1 MKPNEASR
9 RWRIGATLL
18 LDGPERSLRRGNEPI
33 TLPPR
38 AFDLLVRLAQ
48 SEGRLLG
55 KGQLLDEVWQDR
67 MVGDGT
73 LSRHIW
79 LLRQALGADAPLLET
94 VPKAGYRLLGVQPLD
109 DPPIAEPA
117 SPVARRPE
125 AATSTVADR
134 RWRGW
139 RGLVGGTV
147 AVVVVVSMAIA
158 VLWWT
163 QPADRHPGN
172 PQQEQAQLLALR
184 AQALIARRAEADLLE
199 AVQLYRQALA
209 LAPDQAE
216 HHAGLAM
223 ALALLSGVALPAETY
238 DSARQSAQQAL
249 AVEADNVNALAVLG
263 LVAMNRDRDWLEAE
277 ARFRQAL
284 AIDPTHVRSHH
295 WLGEL
300 LVLLGERQ
308 TEGLAE
314 LQQAHTLAPSEVAIA
329 SDLAKAAYFARRYD
343 QAIVSATRA
352 MTLDPAFAHSYRWR
366 ALAGAEAGQC
376 EQSIADARAA
386 VRLDLSAVVRAEHI
400 YVLGRCGRRQ
410 DASDLAAQLRS
421 ESQAGYIS
429 PIALLLVALALDERP
444 AALDALEEAVRNG
457 NMILGLATA
466 PALDV
471 IRSEPRFLAAMAQV
485 SAESRTVSSR

>member
-1 MKPNEASR
+1 MNPVEPAR
-9 RWRIGATLL
+9 RWRIGATLQ
-18 LDGPERSLRRGNEPI
+18 LDGPERSLRRGHEPI

-48 SEGRLLG
+48 AEGRLLG
-55 KGQLLDEVWQDR
+55 KAQLLDEVWQDR
-67 MVGDGT
+67 MVEDGT

-79 LLRQALGADAPLLET
+79 LLRKALGADAPLLET
-94 VPKAGYRLLGVQPLD
+94 VPKVGYRLLGVQPLGD
-109 DPPIAEPA
+109 TATDEPA
-117 SPVARRPE
+117 KPAAVGPE
-125 AATSTVADR
+125 LATSSAGDR
-134 RWRGW
+134 RRRTW
-139 RGLVGGTV
+139 RGLLGGMA
-147 AVVVVVSMAIA
+147 AVVL
-158 VLWWT
+158 VLLALAGLWRVQSDERSSGSAQW
-163 QPADRHPGN
+163 
-172 PQQEQAQLLALR
+172 EQAQLLAVR

-209 LAPDQAE
+209 LAPEQAE

-223 ALALLSGVALPAETY
+223 ALALVSGVALPAETY

-249 AVEADNVNALAVLG
+249 ALQPDNVNALAVLG
-263 LVAMNRDRDWLEAE
+263 LVAMNRDRDWPEAE

-284 AIDPTHVRSHH
+284 AIDPMHVRSHH

-314 LQQAHTLAPSEVAIA
+314 LEQAHALAPAEVAIA
-329 SDLAKAAYFARRYD
+329 SDLAKAAYFARRYE
-343 QAIVSATRA
+343 QAIAAATRA
-352 MTLDPAFAHSYRWR
+352 MALDPAFAHSYRWR
-366 ALAGAEAGQC
+366 ALAEAEMGWC
-376 EQSIADARAA
+376 EAAITDARAA
-386 VRLDLSAVVRAEHI
+386 VRLDLSPVVRAEHI
-400 YVLGRCGRRQ
+400 YVLGRCGHRQ

-421 ESQAGYIS
+421 ESQAGYIT

-471 IRSEPRFLAAMAQV
+471 LRSEPRFVAAMAQV
-485 SAESRTVSSR
+485 SAESRAVSSR